1 MLCPFQGQR
10 KISITL
16 QLDLPETLVKEA
28 RAKGLLDSASMGE
41 LIATELRR
49 RNAAAK
55 LNTVLDQVRAQPGEP
70 LSEEDI
76 ATTIK
81 TARRDRRARE
91 SGR

>member
-1 MLCPFQGQR
+1 M
-10 KISITL
+10 SITL

-41 LIATELRR
+41 LLATELRR
-49 RNAAAK
+49 RNAATE

-70 LSEEDI
+70 MSEEDI
-76 ATTIK
+76 AAKMK
-81 TARRDRRARE
+81 TARKDRRARE